1 MLAPSFHLMSLV
13 LLVFLSPII
22 SFSNTLLA
30 LGIGSGSRLITSFH
44 HLSRVRVKFFSYIYT
59 TSFLRGRVS
68 ASTRFSTGRFGNSA
82 CASASSYKKYVLH
95 FFESGRPLDLAHLLT
110 PIPGHKYCLQFQSC

>member
-1 MLAPSFHLMSLV
+1 MLAPSIHLMSLV

-30 LGIGSGSRLITSFH
+30 LGSGSRLITAFY
-44 HLSRVRVKFFSYIYT
+44 HLSHVCVKFFSYLYT

-68 ASTRFSTGRFGNSA
+68 ASTSLSTGRFGNSA

-95 FFESGRPLDLAHLLT
+95 VFESGRPLDLAHLLT
-110 PIPGHKYCLQFQSC
+110 PIPGHKYWPQFQSC